1 MKVQLTCSFQNELEN
16 GMENYNIQIMT
27 TNGKRFVQQQ
37 ILKMV
42 RNMNDNLTFK
52 SKMHVGCPCYTKLH
66 AWRWLHM

>member
-16 GMENYNIQIMT
+16 GMKNYNIQIMT

-37 ILKMV
+37 IPKMV

-52 SKMHVGCPCYTKLH
+52 IKMHVGCKCYVKLH
-66 AWRWLHM
+66 AWRWLHI